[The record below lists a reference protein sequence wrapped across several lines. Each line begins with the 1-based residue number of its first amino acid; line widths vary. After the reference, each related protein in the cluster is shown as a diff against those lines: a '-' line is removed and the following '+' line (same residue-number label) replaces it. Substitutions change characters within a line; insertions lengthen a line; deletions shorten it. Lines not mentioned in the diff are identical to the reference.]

1 VTVFGAVVLAEIDHD
16 VTVALITGATTLLVA
31 TVPLLI
37 RQHYAQKE
45 TRGRIDDLYEKVNGR
60 ATKGQEGGEET

>member
-1 VTVFGAVVLAEIDHD
+1 VVFAEIDHD
-16 VTVALITGATTLLVA
+16 VTVTLITAATTLLVA

-45 TRGRIDDLYEKVNGR
+45 TRGRIDEVYEKVNGSTCR
-60 ATKGQEGGEET
+60 ATRGQEGGEET